1 MNREQFRTMFDPERP
16 MLIGVC
22 HLLPLPGSPRSHEPM
37 PAVIERAVADARA
50 YADGG
55 MAGVL
60 VENFG
65 DAPFYP
71 DDAPKET
78 VAAMAVVAAEV
89 RGSVSVPVGVNVLRN
104 DASAA
109 LAVAAAARLA
119 FVRINVHAGVLATDQ
134 GLLQGRAHETLR
146 LRARTAPE
154 VRLFCDVLVKHAIPL
169 AATDIV
175 RAAGETIG
183 RALAD
188 ALIVTGAA
196 TGSAADLDEVRR
208 LRAALP
214 GAPLLVGSGVASENV
229 RSVLETADGAIVGT
243 SLKRGGLTEA
253 PVDPARVQALVAA
266 ARGR

>member
-1 MNREQFRTMFDPERP
+1 
-16 MLIGVC
+16 
-22 HLLPLPGSPRSHEPM
+22 
-37 PAVIERAVADARA
+37 
-50 YADGG
+50 
-55 MAGVL
+55 
-60 VENFG
+60 
-65 DAPFYP
+65 
-71 DDAPKET
+71 
-78 VAAMAVVAAEV
+78 
-89 RGSVSVPVGVNVLRN
+89 VLRN

-134 GLLQGRAHETLR
+134 GLIQGRAHETLR
-146 LRARTAPE
+146 LRARIAPE

-243 SLKRGGLTEA
+243 SLKRGGLTDA
-253 PVDPARVQALVAA
+253 PVDPARVRALVAA